1 MDINE
6 KLRRLTPEQAKAL
19 GASLNSCYPDKKKPA
34 TATNT
39 KKKPATAKKGKK

>member
-6 KLRRLTPEQAKAL
+6 KLRRMTPEQAKAL

-34 TATNT
+34 TNT